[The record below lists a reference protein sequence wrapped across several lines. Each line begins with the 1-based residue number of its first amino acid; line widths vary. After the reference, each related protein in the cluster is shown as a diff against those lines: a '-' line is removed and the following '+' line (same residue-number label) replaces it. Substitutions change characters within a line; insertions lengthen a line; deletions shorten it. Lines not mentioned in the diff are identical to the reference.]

1 MSSVCPPSVSR
12 RQRGAHIIF
21 QAQRTYICLTEGS
34 FTNCAEKTACS
45 FDGPECFLLWAFVCL
60 HSSLE
65 GHTRNN
71 IRWSR
76 SVVCWSKRAPLSVS
90 VHHHAGV
97 VSARNMLTC
106 QLAPSLA
113 DLFLQNLK
121 YDLQLASRGA
131 RIAPR
136 GRWLLEMVHTWWKP
150 RWSFKKLV
158 VFSQLNATEHVNEEK
173 NSGFVPDKY
182 PFAVGNMPSVCC

>member
-1 MSSVCPPSVSR
+1 MKPISSLWKPRLLFMVNLMKHWASTQVWAMYVYPPSVEDNGGHTLSFR
-12 RQRGAHIIF
+12 LSAPTSALQRGLS
-21 QAQRTYICLTEGS
+21 LT
-34 FTNCAEKTACS
+34 ALKKTACS
-45 FDGPECFLLWAFVCL
+45 LDGPECFLLWAFVCL

-106 QLAPSLA
+106 QLAPFLA
-113 DLFLQNLK
+113 DLFMQNLK

-136 GRWLLEMVHTWWKP
+136 GRWLLEIVHTWWKP

-158 VFSQLNATEHVNEEK
+158 VCFHS
-173 NSGFVPDKY
+173 
-182 PFAVGNMPSVCC
+182 